1 MDCGPTCLRMIAKF
15 YGKRYSLQYLRNKA
29 FLTREGV
36 SMLGISE
43 AAVSIGFRTIG
54 VKIPFAKLKKAPLP
68 CIIHWNQN
76 HFVVVF
82 RINRNKVFVA
92 DPSSGV
98 ITYSIQEFQRYWLSV
113 GEDSGITLLLEPA
126 QAFFEKTS
134 EEDKTKKKGLF
145 VLWGYLKSYRSL
157 IRQLIVGL
165 LIGSIVQLILPF
177 LTQSIVDIGVNT
189 RNINFIYLIL
199 FGQLMLFAS
208 RVAVDFIRRWILLHL
223 STRINISIVSDFL
236 IKLFRLPLSFFE
248 TKMTGD
254 LLQRIDDHSRIER
267 FLSTSSL
274 NILFSLFNLIV
285 FSIIL
290 AAYYL
295 PVFLVF
301 VSFSVLY
308 IVYVITFMRKR
319 SELDYKRFNQ
329 LSGNQSNLIQAIQG
343 MPEIKLNNCETKKRW
358 EWERM
363 QAKIFGLNVSSMT
376 LQQYQD
382 AGSLGINELKNIIIT
397 FITAMAVINGEMTLG
412 MMLAVQ
418 YIIGSLN
425 APVSDLIT
433 FTRDWQD
440 ASISFDRIGE
450 IHSLSNEGDE
460 KDSYPISNADIQKDS
475 IRIKNLSFQYGPH
488 SPKVLDNLT
497 LNIPSGKV
505 TAIVGTS
512 GSGKT
517 TLMKLLL
524 KFYDPT
530 EGDILLG
537 ETSLKYTHAS
547 EWRKYCGAVMQDGY
561 IFSDTIAENVA
572 LSDEAINQQKL
583 LHAVKVANIKDH
595 IESLPL
601 GYNTKIGMSGIG
613 LSQGQKQRLLMARAV
628 YKNPSFIFLDEA
640 TSALDATNERIIME
654 NLNDFLK
661 GKTVLII
668 AHRLSTVKHADQIVV
683 LEGGKIAEI
692 GTHNE
697 LAKTKGLY
705 YELVK
710 NQLELGN

>member
-82 RINRNKVFVA
+82 KINRNKVFVA

-134 EEDKTKKKGLF
+134 EEDKTKRKGLF

-301 VSFSVLY
+301 FSFSVLY

-363 QAKIFGLNVSSMT
+363 QAKIFGLNVSGMT

-460 KDSYPISNADIQKDS
+460 KDSYPISNANIQKDS

-497 LNIPSGKV
+497 LNIPCGKV

-512 GSGKT
+512 GSGKS

-640 TSALDATNERIIME
+640 TSALDANNERILME

-692 GTHNE
+692 GTHDE